1 LLASEGRA
9 IDNRGI
15 LHERCCNPSH
25 SEPGR
30 VDAVVE
36 AAHAGHAVPFG
47 HNMIRTPPEI
57 DAPDSTWN
65 RLAARTLQGDPFCC
79 RSEWPLSIQ
88 QAFFPK
94 RPLHLRESGSGFLAL
109 AERRYRGLGPTLE
122 PLDSLWLFGSPLI
135 GPGAPD
141 LLEAFLAERASQGL
155 SANLVLSGVLPDQP
169 LRERILRSF
178 HARYEIYRARTV
190 VVCSASLEG
199 GLEGFLARRSALFR
213 KRLRQAARRAGE
225 RGLRFERVSAR
236 SPSQSDAT
244 FRRMLAVERTSWKG
258 LEDNGITDPQSTRF
272 YRALSRRLTVAAAGR
287 VVFACVDG
295 RDVGFIFGG
304 VADGVYRGQQFSYAD
319 DWHEASIGNLLQ
331 QEQIRWLE
339 EDGIL
344 RYDMG
349 PMMDYKRHWTEREI
363 TMHVLLLRPKS
374 RR

>member
-1 LLASEGRA
+1 
-9 IDNRGI
+9 
-15 LHERCCNPSH
+15 
-25 SEPGR
+25 
-30 VDAVVE
+30 
-36 AAHAGHAVPFG
+36 
-47 HNMIRTPPEI
+47 
-57 DAPDSTWN
+57 
-65 RLAARTLQGDPFCC
+65 
-79 RSEWPLSIQ
+79 
-88 QAFFPK
+88 
-94 RPLHLRESGSGFLAL
+94 
-109 AERRYRGLGPTLE
+109 
-122 PLDSLWLFGSPLI
+122 
-135 GPGAPD
+135 
-141 LLEAFLAERASQGL
+141 
-155 SANLVLSGVLPDQP
+155 
-169 LRERILRSF
+169 
-178 HARYEIYRARTV
+178 
-190 VVCSASLEG
+190 
-199 GLEGFLARRSALFR
+199 
-213 KRLRQAARRAGE
+213 
-225 RGLRFERVSAR
+225 
-236 SPSQSDAT
+236 
-244 FRRMLAVERTSWKG
+244 MLAVERTSWKG